1 MILSWQNQ
9 AWETLAT
16 RRAQLPHALLLIG
29 KPGLGKSGLAQT
41 FAQGLLCTAQQA
53 TGLPCGN
60 CQACSWFSLGN
71 HPDYRLIQ
79 PDSMAPETEDER
91 GKDKKKSNQ
100 IRIEQIRELE
110 TFLSVGTHRG
120 GLRIILVDPAD
131 TMNAVTQN
139 ALLKSLEEPPPASL
153 FMLVTSRPQRLLATI
168 RSRCQLLQ
176 ISAPPANLAE
186 TWLAEQGLSEPAT
199 ALAAAAGAPI
209 AALEA
214 AEWEKP
220 LREFLSRLQE
230 PRFDPLWL
238 ADMCNS
244 LDPALVV
251 NWLQRWVYDLVQ
263 LQAAGT
269 VRYHQSMQTAM
280 ERIAYQASTPAL
292 SSLLRRLAQ
301 ARALASHPL
310 NPRLFFEH
318 IFLEYQ
324 SAVGSS

>member
-9 AWETLAT
+9 AWKNLTT

-41 FAQGLLCTAQQA
+41 FAQGLFCTAQQA

-60 CQACSWFSLGN
+60 CQACGWFSLGN

-91 GKDKKKSNQ
+91 GKVKKKSNQ

-131 TMNAVTQN
+131 TMNTVTQN

-153 FMLVTSRPQRLLATI
+153 FLLVTSRPQRLLATI
-168 RSRCQLLQ
+168 RSRCQLLHV
-176 ISAPPANLAE
+176 SAPPAELAE
-186 TWLAEQGLSEPAT
+186 VWLTEQGVANPAA
-199 ALAAAAGAPI
+199 ALAAAAGAPL
-209 AALEA
+209 AALSA
-214 AEWEKP
+214 ADWEKP
-220 LREFLSRLQE
+220 QHEFLSRLQE
-230 PRFDPLWL
+230 PRIDPLWL

-251 NWLQRWVYDLVQ
+251 NWLQRWVYDLLQ

-269 VRYHQSMQTAM
+269 VRYHRTLQVAM
-280 ERIAYQASTPAL
+280 ERIAAQSNPGAL
-292 SSLLRRLAQ
+292 CNLLRRLAQ

-324 SAVGSS
+324 SAVGS

>member
-1 MILSWQNQ
+1 MILSWQQQSWDN
-9 AWETLAT
+9 LLT
-16 RRAQLPHALLLIG
+16 RRKQLPHALLLAG
-29 KPGLGKSGLAQT
+29 KSGLGKSSLAQA
-41 FAQGLLCTAQQA
+41 FAQGLLCTAPQA
-53 TGLPCGN
+53 TGLACGS
-60 CQACSWFSLGN
+60 CQACGWFTLGN
-71 HPDYRLIQ
+71 HPDFRLIQ
-79 PDSMAPETEDER
+79 PDSMAPETDEER
-91 GKDKKKSNQ
+91 GKDKKKSEQ

-168 RSRCQLLQ
+168 RSRCQLLHV
-176 ISAPPANLAE
+176 SAPPTELAE
-186 TWLAEQGLSEPAT
+186 AWLAEQGMANPSA
-199 ALAAAAGAPI
+199 ALAAADGAPL
-209 AALEA
+209 AALA
-214 AEWEKP
+214 AVDWEKP
-220 LREFLSRLQE
+220 QHEFLSRLQE
-230 PRFDPLWL
+230 PSFDPLRL

-251 NWLQRWVYDLVQ
+251 TWLQRWVYDLLQ

-269 VRYHQSMQTAM
+269 VRYHHTMQAAM
-280 ERIAYQASTPAL
+280 ARIAARASPAAL
-292 SSLLRRLAQ
+292 CDLLRRLAQ
-301 ARALASHPL
+301 ARALATHPL

-324 SAVGSS
+324 AAAGSS